1 MAEVT
6 TAIICFVF
14 TLLSLVNKLKFLS
27 RKAKNMRGSSILI
40 KTIRG
45 GLILVVAGFMAS
57 FYSVSGLTHA
67 DHDKARYV
75 SADGMDVGKC
85 DDPAQPCKTVNY
97 AGLQSNKGDTIR
109 MAAGNYKI
117 EDVDTLF
124 YLLSDLVPVKG
135 LYSETS
141 AFEKTDV
148 NNITRLTG
156 VPLEFADKLASKGFT
171 IIVDAKGLDVEKT
184 QNIREKM
191 QVYERLKVAK
201 PATVCDN
208 GFAGDHACEKMD
220 LLAHVPLSSFSTNP
234 SAANDVWGFYDV
246 NDGKEYAILGLRNGV
261 GVVEVTDP
269 EAPRMVGS
277 VSSQST
283 SWRDIKVYQ
292 HFNRATS
299 RWDSYAYVTADS
311 ASVGTMIID
320 LRSLPNDIS
329 VAASDKSDISAHN
342 VYLSNVDYSMG
353 VALNGVEPFL
363 HIAGSNRNGGAF
375 NTYRLD
381 NPVEP
386 DSVYSNGS
394 SSRANYSHDVSS
406 MVVTDDRK
414 DTQCVAAGPYC
425 EIFFDFNEDNFQIW
439 DKTLNSAPSR
449 LSTTSYPKVSYV
461 HSGWYTEDK
470 QVVLVHDE
478 LDEMDY
484 GLNTTVRLFELSDF
498 GSPSLLSTWAGST
511 GAIDHNGFVRGNRYY
526 MSNYTR
532 GMTVLDIS
540 DTSDPKEIGFFDTFP
555 ISDNTSFNGAWGVY
569 PYLPSGVVLISDIS
583 SGLYVVRDNTLE
595 PEQGN
600 VSFDAQTYLV
610 EEGAS
615 ATVSVERKSGS
626 TGAVSVKW
634 EILAGATDDDDLA
647 LESGTLSW
655 GDGDSQSQAITIPV
669 TADTRGEPKESLF
682 IRLYDPAGSLSLTSP
697 SIAIISIKVSQG
709 TGNPNEAPVVD
720 AGADMTVNT
729 GATVSLQGSATDPD
743 STSLTYVWEQVSG
756 TTVTLG
762 QADTPTAEFTA
773 PNAAAELSFSLT
785 VTDDKGGADSDT
797 VAVNIVAP
805 PPLPV
810 VTPPK
815 SGGGG
820 CTVTTGNAKDSSLPI
835 LLLIAGLL
843 MSRRRYR
850 VG

>member
-1 MAEVT
+1 MAELT

-14 TLLSLVNKLKFLS
+14 TLLSLINKLKFLS
-27 RKAKNMRGSSILI
+27 RKARNMRGSSILI
-40 KTIRG
+40 KTIRR

-329 VAASDKSDISAHN
+329 VASSDKSDISAHN

-729 GATVSLQGSATDPD
+729 GATVSLQGSATDAD

-797 VAVNIVAP
+797 VVVNIVAP

-843 MSRRRYR
+843 MSRRLYR

>member
-1 MAEVT
+1 
-6 TAIICFVF
+6 
-14 TLLSLVNKLKFLS
+14 
-27 RKAKNMRGSSILI
+27 MRGSSILI
-40 KTIRG
+40 KTIRR

-246 NDGKEYAILGLRNGV
+246 NDNKEYAILGLRNGV

-329 VAASDKSDISAHN
+329 VASSDKSDISAHN

-610 EEGAS
+610 DEGAS

-729 GATVSLQGSATDPD
+729 GATVSLQGSATDAD

-785 VTDDKGGADSDT
+785 VTDDMGSADSDT
-797 VAVNIVAP
+797 VAVDIVAP

-843 MSRRRYR
+843 MSRRLYS

>member
-1 MAEVT
+1 MLFNVESRGKMHKQFQLLRVVAEVCLFPLVLVLM
-6 TAIICFVF
+6 TAQ
-14 TLLSLVNKLKFLS
+14 
-27 RKAKNMRGSSILI
+27 SSS
-40 KTIRG
+40 
-45 GLILVVAGFMAS
+45 V
-57 FYSVSGLTHA
+57 YSHA
-67 DHDKARYV
+67 DHDKARFV

-85 DDPAQPCKTVNY
+85 DDAAQPCKTVNY

-117 EDVDTLF
+117 DDVDTLF

-135 LYSETS
+135 LYSSET
-141 AFEKTDV
+141 AFAKTDV
-148 NNITRLTG
+148 NNITRLSG

-171 IIVDAKGLDVEKT
+171 VIVDAKGLDIEKT
-184 QNIREKM
+184 QNIRKKM

-234 SAANDVWGFYDV
+234 SAANDVWGFYDI

-261 GVVEVTDP
+261 GVVEVTNP

-292 HFNRATS
+292 HFNRATA

-320 LRSLPNDIS
+320 LRALPDDIS
-329 VAASDKSDISAHN
+329 VGASDKSDISAHN

-381 NPVEP
+381 NPLEP

-439 DKTLNSAPSR
+439 DKTQNSAPSR

-498 GSPSLLSTWAGST
+498 RSPALLSTWTGPT

-540 DTSDPKEIGFFDTFP
+540 DTSSPKEIGFFDTFP

-569 PYLPSGVVLISDIS
+569 PYLPSGVILISDIS

-615 ATVSVERKSGS
+615 ATVSVERKNGS

-647 LESGTLSW
+647 LESGMFSW

-669 TADTRGEPKESLF
+669 TADTWGEPKESLF
-682 IRLYDPAGSLSLTSP
+682 IRLHDPVGSLSLASP

-709 TGNPNEAPVVD
+709 TDKPNEAPIVD

-729 GATVSLQGSATDPD
+729 GVTVSLQGSATDTD
-743 STSLTYVWEQVSG
+743 STNLTYVWEQVSG

-762 QADTPTAEFTA
+762 QADTATAEFTA
-773 PNAAAELSFSLT
+773 PNAAAQLSFSLT
-785 VTDDKGGADSDT
+785 VTDDMGDTGSDT
-797 VAVNIVAP
+797 VAVDIVAP
-805 PPLPV
+805 PPQPD
-810 VTPPK
+810 VTPTK

-820 CTVTTGNAKDSSLPI
+820 CTVTTGDSKDSSLLI

-843 MSRRRYR
+843 MARRVSW

>member
-1 MAEVT
+1 
-6 TAIICFVF
+6 
-14 TLLSLVNKLKFLS
+14 
-27 RKAKNMRGSSILI
+27 MRGSSILI

-171 IIVDAKGLDVEKT
+171 VIVDTKGLDIEKT

-201 PATVCDN
+201 PATACDN

>member
-1 MAEVT
+1 MPIVAVRRGL
-6 TAIICFVF
+6 F
-14 TLLSLVNKLKFLS
+14 LL
-27 RKAKNMRGSSILI
+27 I
-40 KTIRG
+40 
-45 GLILVVAGFMAS
+45 AGFMAS

-292 HFNRATS
+292 HFNRATA

-320 LRSLPNDIS
+320 LRSLPEDIS

-381 NPVEP
+381 NPLEP

-439 DKTLNSAPSR
+439 DKTQNSAPSR

-498 GSPSLLSTWAGST
+498 RSPALLSTWTGPT

-540 DTSDPKEIGFFDTFP
+540 DTSSPKEIGFFDTFP

-569 PYLPSGVVLISDIS
+569 PYLPSGVILISDIS

-615 ATVSVERKSGS
+615 ATVSVERKNGS

-647 LESGTLSW
+647 LESGMFSW

-669 TADTRGEPKESLF
+669 TADTWGEPKESLF
-682 IRLYDPAGSLSLTSP
+682 IRLHDPVGSLSLASP

-709 TGNPNEAPVVD
+709 TDKPNEAPIVD

-729 GATVSLQGSATDPD
+729 GVTVSLQGSATDTD
-743 STSLTYVWEQVSG
+743 STNLTYVWEQVSG

-762 QADTPTAEFTA
+762 QADTATAEFTA
-773 PNAAAELSFSLT
+773 PNAAAQLSFSLT
-785 VTDDKGGADSDT
+785 VTDDMGDT
-797 VAVNIVAP
+797 VQI
-805 PPLPV
+805 
-810 VTPPK
+810 
-815 SGGGG
+815 
-820 CTVTTGNAKDSSLPI
+820 
-835 LLLIAGLL
+835 
-843 MSRRRYR
+843 R
-850 VG
+850 

>member
-1 MAEVT
+1 
-6 TAIICFVF
+6 
-14 TLLSLVNKLKFLS
+14 
-27 RKAKNMRGSSILI
+27 MRGSSILI
-40 KTIRG
+40 KTIRR

-246 NDGKEYAILGLRNGV
+246 NDNKEYAILGLRNGV

-329 VAASDKSDISAHN
+329 VASSDKSDISAHN

-386 DSVYSNGS
+386 DLVYSNGS

-610 EEGAS
+610 DEGAS

-729 GATVSLQGSATDPD
+729 GATVSLQGSATDAD

-797 VAVNIVAP
+797 VAVNIIAP
-805 PPLPV
+805 PPLSV

-843 MSRRRYR
+843 MSRRLYR

>member
-1 MAEVT
+1 MAELT

-14 TLLSLVNKLKFLS
+14 TLLSLINKLKFLS
-27 RKAKNMRGSSILI
+27 RKARNMRGSSILI
-40 KTIRG
+40 KTIRR

-729 GATVSLQGSATDPD
+729 GATVSLQGSATDAD

-843 MSRRRYR
+843 MSRRLYR

>member
-1 MAEVT
+1 
-6 TAIICFVF
+6 
-14 TLLSLVNKLKFLS
+14 
-27 RKAKNMRGSSILI
+27 MRGSSILI
-40 KTIRG
+40 KTIRR

-201 PATVCDN
+201 PATACDN

-329 VAASDKSDISAHN
+329 VASSDKSDISAHN

-511 GAIDHNGFVRGNRYY
+511 GAIDHNGFVRGNRY
-526 MSNYTR
+526 
-532 GMTVLDIS
+532 
-540 DTSDPKEIGFFDTFP
+540 
-555 ISDNTSFNGAWGVY
+555 
-569 PYLPSGVVLISDIS
+569 
-583 SGLYVVRDNTLE
+583 
-595 PEQGN
+595 
-600 VSFDAQTYLV
+600 
-610 EEGAS
+610 
-615 ATVSVERKSGS
+615 
-626 TGAVSVKW
+626 
-634 EILAGATDDDDLA
+634 
-647 LESGTLSW
+647 
-655 GDGDSQSQAITIPV
+655 
-669 TADTRGEPKESLF
+669 
-682 IRLYDPAGSLSLTSP
+682 
-697 SIAIISIKVSQG
+697 
-709 TGNPNEAPVVD
+709 
-720 AGADMTVNT
+720 
-729 GATVSLQGSATDPD
+729 
-743 STSLTYVWEQVSG
+743 
-756 TTVTLG
+756 
-762 QADTPTAEFTA
+762 
-773 PNAAAELSFSLT
+773 
-785 VTDDKGGADSDT
+785 
-797 VAVNIVAP
+797 
-805 PPLPV
+805 
-810 VTPPK
+810 
-815 SGGGG
+815 
-820 CTVTTGNAKDSSLPI
+820 
-835 LLLIAGLL
+835 
-843 MSRRRYR
+843 
-850 VG
+850 

>member
-1 MAEVT
+1 MHKQFQLLRVVTEVFLFPLVLVLM
-6 TAIICFVF
+6 TAQ
-14 TLLSLVNKLKFLS
+14 
-27 RKAKNMRGSSILI
+27 SSS
-40 KTIRG
+40 
-45 GLILVVAGFMAS
+45 V
-57 FYSVSGLTHA
+57 YSHA
-67 DHDKARYV
+67 DHDKARFV

-85 DDPAQPCKTVNY
+85 DDAAQPCKTVNY

-117 EDVDTLF
+117 DDVDTLF

-135 LYSETS
+135 LYSSET
-141 AFEKTDV
+141 AFAKTDV
-148 NNITRLTG
+148 NNITRLSG

-171 IIVDAKGLDVEKT
+171 VIVDTKGLDIEKT
-184 QNIREKM
+184 QNIRKKM

-201 PATVCDN
+201 PATMCDN
-208 GFAGDHACEKMD
+208 GFAGDHACENMD
-220 LLAHVPLSSFSTNP
+220 LLSHVPLSSFSTNP
-234 SAANDVWGFYDV
+234 SAANDVWGFYDI

-261 GVVEVTDP
+261 GVVEVTNP

-292 HFNRATS
+292 HFNRATA

-320 LRSLPNDIS
+320 LRALPDDIS
-329 VAASDKSDISAHN
+329 VGASDKSDISAHN

-381 NPVEP
+381 NPLEP

-439 DKTLNSAPSR
+439 DKTQNSAPSR

-498 GSPSLLSTWAGST
+498 RSPALLSTWTGPT

-540 DTSDPKEIGFFDTFP
+540 DTSSPKEIGFFDTFP

-569 PYLPSGVVLISDIS
+569 PYLPSGVILISDIS
-583 SGLYVVRDNTLE
+583 SGLYVVRDNTLDS
-595 PEQGN
+595 EQGN
-600 VSFDAQTYLV
+600 VSFDAQMYLV

-615 ATVSVERKSGS
+615 AMVSVERKNGS

-647 LESGTLSW
+647 LESGMFSW

-669 TADTRGEPKESLF
+669 TADTWGEPKESLF
-682 IRLYDPAGSLSLTSP
+682 IRLHDPVGSLSLASP
-697 SIAIISIKVSQG
+697 SIAIISIKISQG
-709 TGNPNEAPVVD
+709 TVKPNEAPIVD

-729 GATVSLQGSATDPD
+729 GVTVSLQGSATDTD
-743 STSLTYVWEQVSG
+743 SSNLTYVWEQVSG

-762 QADTPTAEFTA
+762 QADTATAEFTA
-773 PNAAAELSFSLT
+773 PNAAAQLSFSLT
-785 VTDDKGGADSDT
+785 VTDDMGDTGSDT
-797 VAVNIVAP
+797 VVVDIVAP
-805 PPLPV
+805 PPQPD
-810 VTPPK
+810 VTPTK

-820 CTVTTGNAKDSSLPI
+820 CTVTTGDSKDSSLLI

-843 MSRRRYR
+843 MARRVSW

>member
-1 MAEVT
+1 M
-6 TAIICFVF
+6 
-14 TLLSLVNKLKFLS
+14 L
-27 RKAKNMRGSSILI
+27 GSSMPIVAVR
-40 KTIRG
+40 RG
-45 GLILVVAGFMAS
+45 LFLLTAGFMAS

-277 VSSQST
+277 VSSEST

-292 HFNRATS
+292 HFNRATA

-320 LRSLPNDIS
+320 LRSLPEDIS

-342 VYLSNVDYSMG
+342 VYLSNVDYSLG

-381 NPVEP
+381 NPLEP

-414 DTQCVAAGPYC
+414 DTQCVAAGPHC

-439 DKTLNSAPSR
+439 DKTQNSAPSR

-498 GSPSLLSTWAGST
+498 RSPALLSTWTGPT

-540 DTSDPKEIGFFDTFP
+540 DTSSPKEIGFFDTFP

-569 PYLPSGVVLISDIS
+569 PYLPSGVILISDIS

-600 VSFDAQTYLV
+600 VSFDAQMYLV

-615 ATVSVERKSGS
+615 ATVSVERKNGS

-647 LESGTLSW
+647 LESGMFSW

-669 TADTRGEPKESLF
+669 TADTWGEPKESLF
-682 IRLYDPAGSLSLTSP
+682 IRLHDPVGSLSLASP

-709 TGNPNEAPVVD
+709 TDKPNEAPIVD

-729 GATVSLQGSATDPD
+729 GVTVSLQGSATDTD
-743 STSLTYVWEQVSG
+743 SSNLTYVWEQVSG

-762 QADTPTAEFTA
+762 QADTATAEFTA
-773 PNAAAELSFSLT
+773 PNAAAQLSFSLT
-785 VTDDKGGADSDT
+785 VTDDMGDTGSDT
-797 VAVNIVAP
+797 VAVDIVAP
-805 PPLPV
+805 PPQPD
-810 VTPPK
+810 VTPTK

-820 CTVTTGNAKDSSLPI
+820 CTVTTGDSKDSSLLI

-843 MSRRRYR
+843 MARRVSW

>member
-27 RKAKNMRGSSILI
+27 RKARNMRGSSILI
-40 KTIRG
+40 KTIRR

>member
-1 MAEVT
+1 MP
-6 TAIICFVF
+6 
-14 TLLSLVNKLKFLS
+14 
-27 RKAKNMRGSSILI
+27 GSSILI
-40 KTIRG
+40 VAVRRG
-45 GLILVVAGFMAS
+45 LFFLIVGFMVS
-57 FYSVSGLTHA
+57 FYSASVLAHA
-67 DHDKARYV
+67 DHDKARFV
-75 SADGMDVGKC
+75 SADGLDVGKC
-85 DDPAQPCKTVNY
+85 DDAARPCKTVNY

-117 EDVDTLF
+117 DDVDTLF

-135 LYSETS
+135 LYSAET
-141 AFEKTDV
+141 AFAKTDV
-148 NNITRLTG
+148 NNITRLSG

-171 IIVDAKGLDVEKT
+171 VIVDAKGLDIEKT
-184 QNIREKM
+184 QNIRKKM

-208 GFAGDHACEKMD
+208 GFAGDHACENMD
-220 LLAHVPLSSFSTNP
+220 LLSHVPLSSFSTNP
-234 SAANDVWGFYDV
+234 SAANDVWGFYDI
-246 NDGKEYAILGLRNGV
+246 NDGKEYAILGLRNGI
-261 GVVEVTDP
+261 GVVEVTNP

-277 VSSQST
+277 VFSQST

-292 HFNRATS
+292 HFNRATA

-320 LRSLPNDIS
+320 LRALPDDIS
-329 VAASDKSDISAHN
+329 VGASDKSDISAHN

-414 DTQCVAAGPYC
+414 DTQCVAAGPHC

-439 DKTLNSAPSR
+439 DKTKNSAPSR

-498 GSPSLLSTWAGST
+498 RSPALLSTWTGPT

-540 DTSDPKEIGFFDTFP
+540 DTSSPKEIGFFDTFP

-569 PYLPSGVVLISDIS
+569 PYLPSGVILISDIS

-615 ATVSVERKSGS
+615 ATVSVERKNGS

-647 LESGTLSW
+647 LESGMFSW

-669 TADTRGEPKESLF
+669 TADTWGEPKESLF
-682 IRLYDPAGSLSLTSP
+682 IRLHDPVGSLSLASP

-709 TGNPNEAPVVD
+709 TDKPNEAPIVD

-729 GATVSLQGSATDPD
+729 GVTVSLQGSATDTD
-743 STSLTYVWEQVSG
+743 STNLTYVWEQVSG

-762 QADTPTAEFTA
+762 QADTATAEFTA
-773 PNAAAELSFSLT
+773 PNAAAQLSFSLT
-785 VTDDKGGADSDT
+785 VTDDMGDTGSDT
-797 VAVNIVAP
+797 VVVDIVAP
-805 PPLPV
+805 PPQPD
-810 VTPPK
+810 VTPTK

-820 CTVTTGNAKDSSLPI
+820 CTVTTGDSKDSSLPI

-843 MSRRRYR
+843 MARRVFR